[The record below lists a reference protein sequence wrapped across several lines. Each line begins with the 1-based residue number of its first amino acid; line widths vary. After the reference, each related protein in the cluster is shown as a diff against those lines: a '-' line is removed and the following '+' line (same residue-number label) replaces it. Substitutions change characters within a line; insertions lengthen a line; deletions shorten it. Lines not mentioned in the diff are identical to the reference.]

1 MGLTNWFRGLR
12 LKLLLMIFFP
22 VMMIGI
28 LSFLAISEVGN
39 IMVSLKESS
48 LGLVPRATFTG
59 EMGEY
64 SQKLGRA
71 INLAIASN
79 GNKKEMEIVKNFKR
93 ESLEGFERSMNAYE
107 EISKEEKIKELF
119 KPVPIAFKDLKIVAD
134 EVIANMELNTQQS
147 RQDAYELSSQKY
159 RPIAAKIEQILKEMK
174 EIRNQST
181 KVTVEESINSAEHS
195 RIIVITICSISIGL
209 LVIFGVI
216 LVYTLANTLSG
227 ISYRISASGKQVA
240 EVSEQLSNA
249 SQTLSSGVNEA
260 ASSLEETVA
269 SLEELSS
276 MVKQN
281 ADNAKE
287 AGALSQSARGAAEEG
302 EREIKE
308 LIIAMN
314 DISHSSKKI
323 EDIINVIDDIAFQ
336 TNLLALNAAVEA
348 ARAGEQGKGFAVV
361 ADAVRN
367 LAQRSASAAKDIT
380 NLIKDSVSKVERG
393 SQIGE
398 KSGVVL
404 KNIVTSV
411 AKVADLNGEISIAS
425 QEQANGIAQIGQAMN
440 QLDQAT
446 QGNAASAEEA
456 AAASEEMSAE
466 AHILEDEMRTLIL
479 IIEGNTV
486 TENLNVSQHH
496 LYQNKKKLK
505 DKIHSANQFKQHQ
518 KLKLTRANRIAKAA
532 EEAIPFSDEK
542 ESAKISNTSGF

>member
-1 MGLTNWFRGLR
+1 MGMANWFRGLR
-12 LKLLLMIFFP
+12 LKLLLMILFP
-22 VMMIGI
+22 VVMIGI
-28 LSFLAISEVGN
+28 LSFIAISEVES
-39 IMVSLKESS
+39 ITASLKESS
-48 LGLVPRATFTG
+48 FGLVPRATLTG
-59 EMGEY
+59 DMGEFT
-64 SQKLGRA
+64 QEIGRA
-71 INLAIASN
+71 LYLGIASN
-79 GNKKEMEIVKNFKR
+79 GSKKEMEFVKNIKR
-93 ESLEGFERSMNAYE
+93 ESIEGFEHAMNAYD
-107 EISKEEKIKELF
+107 EIPKAEKFKELF
-119 KPVPIAFKDLKIVAD
+119 KPIPIDFKELKIVAD
-134 EVIANMELNTQQS
+134 EVIAALELNTQQS
-147 RQDAYELSSQKY
+147 KQEAYEISIQKY
-159 RPIAAKIEQILKEMK
+159 RPISLKIEQALKEIK
-174 EIRNQST
+174 ELRNQTT

-195 RIIVITICSISIGL
+195 RTIVIAICTVAVGL
-209 LVIFGVI
+209 IVI
-216 LVYTLANTLSG
+216 LGITLVYILANTLSG
-227 ISYRISASGKQVA
+227 ISHRISASGKQVA
-240 EVSEQLSNA
+240 AVSEQLSNA
-249 SQTLSSGVNEA
+249 SQTLSSSVNEA

-287 AGALSQSARGAAEEG
+287 AGTLSQSARGAAEEG
-302 EREIKE
+302 EKEIKE

-336 TNLLALNAAVEA
+336 TNLLALN
-348 ARAGEQGKGFAVV
+348 AGEQGKGFAVV

-411 AKVADLNGEISIAS
+411 AKVADLNGEISVAS

-466 AHILEDEMRTLIL
+466 ANTLRDEMKTLIF
-479 IIEGNTV
+479 IVEGNTAIEDFND
-486 TENLNVSQHH
+486 THHIQHH
-496 LYQNKKKLK
+496 TYQNKKKLN
-505 DKIHSANQFKQHQ
+505 DKVHNNGNQFKQHQ
-518 KLKLTRANRIAKAA
+518 KFKLTRPNKTARTA

-542 ESAKISNTSGF
+542 ESAKISDTSGF

>member
-1 MGLTNWFRGLR
+1 MGMANWFRGLR
-12 LKLLLMIFFP
+12 LKLLLLILFP
-22 VMMIGI
+22 VVMIAS
-28 LSFLAISEVGN
+28 LSFLALSEVET
-39 IMVSLKESS
+39 ITASLKESS
-48 LGLVPRATFTG
+48 LGLVPRATLTG
-59 EMGEY
+59 EMDE
-64 SQKLGRA
+64 SIQKIGRT
-71 INLAIASN
+71 IWLANASS
-79 GNKKEMEIVKNFKR
+79 GNKKEIENAKKLRRQV
-93 ESLEGFERSMNAYE
+93 FEDFENAIKEYE
-107 EISKEEKIKELF
+107 EIPKSEKIKELF
-119 KPVPIAFKDLKIVAD
+119 KPISAAEKELKIVTD
-134 EVIANMELNTQQS
+134 EVLAAMELNTQQS
-147 RQDAYELSSQKY
+147 KQDAYELSVQKY
-159 RPIAAKIEQILKEMK
+159 RPISDKIEQTLN
-174 EIRNQST
+174 EIKDLRNKYT
-181 KVTVEESINSAEHS
+181 KVTVEESLNSASHS
-195 RIIVITICSISIGL
+195 RLIVLAICSLSIGL
-209 LVIFGVI
+209 LVIFGMI
-216 LVYTLANTLSG
+216 LVYTLVNTLSG

-240 EVSEQLSNA
+240 AVSEQLSNA
-249 SQTLSSGVNEA
+249 SQTLSSSVNEA

-287 AGALSQSARGAAEEG
+287 AGTLSQSARGAAEEG
-302 EREIKE
+302 EKEIKE

-314 DISHSSKKI
+314 EISHSSKKI

-367 LAQRSASAAKDIT
+367 LAQRSAAAAKDIT

-466 AHILEDEMRTLIL
+466 ASTLKDEMSTLIF
-479 IIEGNTV
+479 IVEGNTALEEPN
-486 TENLNVSQHH
+486 TTHH
-496 LYQNKKKLK
+496 SYQNKKKLNN
-505 DKIHSANQFKQHQ
+505 KINNGNQFKQHQ
-518 KLKLTRANRIAKAA
+518 KFKLTKTNRMARAA

-542 ESAKISNTSGF
+542 ESAKISDTSGF